1 MLEKQKKVTHLLSSI
16 KENTEILIQDPK
28 ACDKQTYVI
37 IFLMLGALCVETKN
51 TTKEEIKEIHG
62 LFERAAKLGD
72 DKFGNANYILGKYSL
87 KRCAYL
93 INKTPSS
100 QEEILKCF
108 TRANKHFQVAYGR
121 SQNSIGAR
129 IYKDFTQEYLTG
141 RNIEQAYKHAASIV
155 KDSKKYEDDYYLM
168 KLRVYGFSINPINS
182 EVEKSLEEFT
192 TKLPN
197 NYKKIKCHA
206 YLGKIL
212 MEKFIKNSEFVR
224 NIGREL
230 TKKLKDILLMARHNL
245 ESGVRANVP
254 GVWEYFLMAK
264 SILRNDEIQDNAF
277 CHELYNN
284 IGMTGVVVNGEYVN
298 KILEKTQ
305 TNVNAR
311 LEDDNIVEVKC
322 GTTIYHYAPTLLL
335 KAIKLCNY
343 EAFEA
348 LIENGADPLEVMEC
362 KEAFSVHSD
371 DSGDN
376 LMNKVG
382 NLIKDDTIL
391 SYLSSLIYA
400 ATSDFI
406 NTKEYGF
413 LPLKCSYA
421 FFKEDSR
428 TKLVVYTN
436 MRNLVLDHIKK
447 TKLAILR
454 NSRTGESFG
463 CHLHWYIKHNLMA
476 NKMFWSILF
485 DNILKNENDINV
497 ENSEGKTPLML
508 LCHNFLT
515 KLYTGCFPNEDINE
529 DINEDTWKKY
539 IDSSSMPYY
548 LMLTKLLKNRSDI
561 DLEKRDSYGNTVMS
575 MITNYPQHKC
585 KESTESCK
593 MRDEFYVKMKKC
605 FTDMLVQ
612 AGANTTITYEN
623 SPRTEKNKALKSKK
637 EEGEGGKV
645 LKSKSENITM
655 VPENITMVP
664 ENITMVPENIT
675 MVPENITMVEKNTE
689 YKTEE
694 GKVIKSILKSKKL
707 EKSKKVTISVKNTE
721 HEITINKI
729 IESEGTLFSYFKGN
743 LLAVS
748 RREKHLKEAYIKL
761 SHLIE
766 NKCFERD
773 GILYKHPF
781 PTHAENFEGISMK
794 PMKGFTLSGVD
805 LTGFNLSGAKDL
817 NGGVFEGANY
827 LKDTHGN
834 TVITLS
840 SIGYD
845 NFKPSE
851 ENLRHVLANPSSE
864 SYEKLAFYALLH
876 PNMLDT
882 THKSGFNALREA
894 ARSGDGYFVNIVL
907 GTQPDILDSH
917 ALDESN
923 GYTPLMSFISKAK
936 EADNTC
942 KAGIIGLFHYMQ
954 YAAYSG
960 ELYAKVRGSSKTR
973 GNSKTN
979 ENLLV
984 DALTKSTNILT
995 AQPSNLLKVCKPDVA
1010 SLFIKVT
1017 HEDEATSLLPLT
1029 LSRLTRT
1036 RI

>member
-230 TKKLKDILLMARHNL
+230 TKKLKNILLIVRNNL
-245 ESGVRANVP
+245 DLGKRANVP
-254 GVWEYFLMAK
+254 GVWEYLLMAEN
-264 SILRNDEIQDNAF
+264 ILYNDEIQDDAF
-277 CHELYNN
+277 CHKLYDN
-284 IGMTGVVVNGEYVN
+284 IGKTGVVINGEYV
-298 KILEKTQ
+298 KRMLKETQ
-305 TNVNAR
+305 ANVNAR
-311 LEDDNIVEVKC
+311 LEDDNIVEVKRD
-322 GTTIYHYAPTLLL
+322 TTVYHYAPTLLL
-335 KAIKLCNY
+335 KAIESCDYK
-343 EAFEA
+343 AFEA
-348 LIENGADPLEVMEC
+348 LIENGADPLEIMEC
-362 KEAFSVHSD
+362 KEAFNISD
-371 DSGDN
+371 SD

-391 SYLSSLIYA
+391 FYLSSLIHA
-400 ATSDFI
+400 NRNLLSVSEHV
-406 NTKEYGF
+406 K
-413 LPLKCSYA
+413 
-421 FFKEDSR
+421 
-428 TKLVVYTN
+428 

-447 TKLAILR
+447 TKPAILR

-476 NKMFWSILF
+476 NKMFGSILF
-485 DNILKNENDINV
+485 DNILKNENDINI

-515 KLYTGCFPNEDINE
+515 KLYTRRFSLKPRCEY
-529 DINEDTWKKY
+529 INEDTWKRY
-539 IDSSSMPYY
+539 IDLRSKPYY
-548 LMLTKLLKNRSDI
+548 LMLTKLLENRSDI

-593 MRDEFYVKMKKC
+593 MRDEFYAKMKKC
-605 FTDMLVQ
+605 FANMLVQ
-612 AGANTTITYEN
+612 AGANATRTKSFESDEN
-623 SPRTEKNKALKSKK
+623 SPGI
-637 EEGEGGKV
+637 EEGKIHV
-645 LKSKSENITM
+645 KIA
-655 VPENITMVP
+655 
-664 ENITMVPENIT
+664 
-675 MVPENITMVEKNTE
+675 EKNTE
-689 YKTEE
+689 HK
-694 GKVIKSILKSKKL
+694 
-707 EKSKKVTISVKNTE
+707 
-721 HEITINKI
+721 ITVNKI
-729 IESEGTLFSYFKGN
+729 TRIERALFSYFRGN
-743 LLAVS
+743 LLIANKN
-748 RREKHLKEAYIKL
+748 RREQYLKAVYIKL
-761 SHLIE
+761 SNFIE
-766 NKCFERD
+766 GKCFERNR
-773 GILYKHPF
+773 ILYKHPF
-781 PTHAENFEGISMK
+781 PTHTENFEGISMK

-827 LKDTHGN
+827 LKDTHGS

-936 EADNTC
+936 KADNTC

-960 ELYAKVRGSSKTR
+960 ELYAGAS
-973 GNSKTN
+973 
-979 ENLLV
+979 EEDLI
-984 DALTKSTNILT
+984 APLTKT
-995 AQPSNLLKVCKPDVA
+995 ADGKTAHGISEECIGDVA
-1010 SLFIKVT
+1010 TLFKKVT
-1017 HEDEATSLLPLT
+1017 HKKDGIYKNMHSDPLPLT
-1029 LSRLTRT
+1029 LPRSTA
-1036 RI
+1036 